1 MPKYRNVYIFLAV
14 SLAGVIASLFVLKT
28 AFSYPLA
35 PVAGY
40 AVPEYALFDI
50 GTVIGGVRRFGAD
63 LAWIQLLQYY
73 GSPEKTLN
81 KDTEFKLSWD
91 MTKYLFGVPL
101 EKEICYNKGCS
112 DHAHYHPQIEGGTYA
127 ALSSYC
133 SRVAELDPYFSYAYL
148 YGAGA
153 LAWNLNRPVEAVA
166 LLQKGIAAMEQTR
179 PAITSDPGQ
188 PFWQLHLYMSA
199 IIYRQTGETEKMTGL
214 LETAAAQPGAPNM
227 IKSILASIYHKNG
240 KYMPA
245 LKLWLE
251 IYESNDATYHR
262 RAEEQI
268 LELKRTL
275 HLS

>member
-35 PVAGY
+35 PVNGY
-40 AVPEYALFDI
+40 AVPEYAMLDV
-50 GTVIGGVRRFGAD
+50 GTMIGGVRRFGAD

-73 GSPEKTLN
+73 GSPEKALD

-101 EKEICYNKGCS
+101 EKEICYKEGCH

-133 SRVAELDPYFSYAYL
+133 SRVTDLDPYFSYAYQ

-153 LAWNLNRPVEAVA
+153 LAWNLNRPAEAVA
-166 LLQKGIAAMEQTR
+166 LLQQGISAMERSCPNITR
-179 PAITSDPGQ
+179 DPGQ

-199 IIYRQTGETEKMTGL
+199 IIYRQAGETEKMLGL

-227 IKSILASIYHKNG
+227 IKSILANIYRKDG

-251 IYESNDATYHR
+251 IYDSNDPTYHR

-268 LELKRTL
+268 LELKKVL
-275 HLS
+275 KLA